1 LATRGI
7 FSQHRERRDDQNQE
21 LNMTEYSNVKEEAKR
36 LGISQRL
43 LWRWIKARRIPSFKC
58 GRRVILR
65 PEETDAALNR
75 FRASAI
81 GEAKAA

>member
-1 LATRGI
+1 MA
-7 FSQHRERRDDQNQE
+7 
-21 LNMTEYSNVKEEAKR
+21 EYSNVKDEAKR
-36 LGISQRL
+36 LGISERL
-43 LWRWIKARRIPSFKC
+43 LWRWIKARRVPSIKC

-65 PEETDAALNR
+65 PDETDTALNR

>member
-1 LATRGI
+1 MA
-7 FSQHRERRDDQNQE
+7 N
-21 LNMTEYSNVKEEAKR
+21 YSNVKDEAKR

-43 LWRWIKARRIPSFKC
+43 LWRWIKARRVPSIKC

-65 PEETDAALNR
+65 PDEIDAALNR

-81 GEAKAA
+81 GEAKTV